1 MSRFVKPT
9 EVRLPISDGDYLIV
23 KEKLTAGEQ
32 LEVFARLYKTAEGGS
47 SGGVTVGKTGIA
59 ESMTLDPLQVGLSMV
74 LGYLLDWSLTD
85 DDGRVV
91 SIRNQPLDVVTAAL
105 RNLEFDDY
113 QEIVAA
119 VQAHDARHQAARQ
132 EKKRSGGPSGS
143 GPISRSL
150 AVVGGGTNG

>member
-9 EVRLPISDGDYLIV
+9 EVRLPISEGDYLIV

-47 SGGVTVGKTGIA
+47 SGGITVGRGGVQ
-59 ESMTLDPLQVGLSMV
+59 ESMTLDPLQVGLSTV

-85 DDGRVV
+85 DDGRLV
-91 SIRNQPLDVVTAAL
+91 SIRNQPIDVVTAAL

-119 VQAHDARHQAARQ
+119 VQAHDQRIQAARQ

-143 GPISRSL
+143 GPTLRSL

>member
-47 SGGVTVGKTGIA
+47 SGGITVGRSGVQ
-59 ESMTLDPLQVGLSMV
+59 ESMTLDPLQVGLSTV
-74 LGYLLDWSLTD
+74 IGYLLDWSLTD

-91 SIRNQPLDVVTAAL
+91 SIRNQPIDVVTAAL
-105 RNLEFDDY
+105 RGLEFDDY

-119 VQAHDARHQAARQ
+119 VQAHDQRIQAARQ
-132 EKKRSGGPSGS
+132 EKKRSGGPSAS

>member
-9 EVRLPISDGDYLIV
+9 EVRLPLSEGDYLIV

-32 LEVFARLYKTAEGGS
+32 LEVFARLYKAEGGGA
-47 SGGVTVGKTGIA
+47 GGVTVGKTGVA

-119 VQAHDARHQAARQ
+119 VQAHDARNQAARQ

-150 AVVGGGTNG
+150 AVVGGATNG

>member
-1 MSRFVKPT
+1 MSRFVTPT
-9 EVRLPISDGDYLIV
+9 EVRLPISEGDYLIV

-32 LEVFARLYKTAEGGS
+32 LEVFARLYKPAEGGGA
-47 SGGVTVGKTGIA
+47 GGVTIGKTGIP

-85 DDGRVV
+85 DEGRVV
-91 SIRNQPLDVVTAAL
+91 SIRNQPLDVVTAVL

-119 VQAHDARHQAARQ
+119 VQAHDKRIQAARQ
-132 EKKRSGGPSGS
+132 EKKQSGGPSGS
-143 GPISRSL
+143 APTLRSL
-150 AVVGGGTNG
+150 AAVGGGTNG

>member
-9 EVRLPISDGDYLIV
+9 EVRLPISEGDYLIV

-47 SGGVTVGKTGIA
+47 SGGITVGRGGVQ
-59 ESMTLDPLQVGLSMV
+59 ESMTLDPLQVGLSTV

-85 DDGRVV
+85 DDGRLV
-91 SIRNQPLDVVTAAL
+91 SIRNQPIDVVTAAL

-119 VQAHDARHQAARQ
+119 VQAHDQRIQAARQ
-132 EKKRSGGPSGS
+132 EKKRFGGPSGS
-143 GPISRSL
+143 GPISQSL

>member
-32 LEVFARLYKTAEGGS
+32 LEVFARLYKPAEGGGP
-47 SGGVTVGKTGIA
+47 GGVTIGKTGVA
-59 ESMTLDPLQVGLSMV
+59 ESMTLDPLQVGLSTV

-91 SIRNQPLDVVTAAL
+91 SIRNQPIDVVTAAL
-105 RNLEFDDY
+105 RNLEFDDH

-119 VQAHDARHQAARQ
+119 VQAHDARIQAARQ
-132 EKKRSGGPSGS
+132 EKKRSGGSSGS

>member
-1 MSRFVKPT
+1 MSRFVTPT
-9 EVRLPISDGDYLIV
+9 EVRIPISEGDYLIV

-32 LEVFARLYKTAEGGS
+32 LEVFARLYKSEGGGA
-47 SGGVTVGKTGIA
+47 GGVTVGKMGVA

-113 QEIVAA
+113 QEIVTA
-119 VQAHDARHQAARQ
+119 VQAHDAKIQAARQ

-150 AVVGGGTNG
+150 SGVGGATNG